1 MENTFLSYDYAALAM
16 LLLPLAARVLQSHR
30 ACINFTQIT
39 QQWMM
44 VNLALMIINEVV
56 IAKSLIIHII
66 FRLIFFSLAL

>member
-1 MENTFLSYDYAALAM
+1 M
-16 LLLPLAARVLQSHR
+16 LLSLYILQSHS
-30 ACINFTQIT
+30 AYINSTQIT

-66 FRLIFFSLAL
+66 FRLIFSTFTPLHSVEGI